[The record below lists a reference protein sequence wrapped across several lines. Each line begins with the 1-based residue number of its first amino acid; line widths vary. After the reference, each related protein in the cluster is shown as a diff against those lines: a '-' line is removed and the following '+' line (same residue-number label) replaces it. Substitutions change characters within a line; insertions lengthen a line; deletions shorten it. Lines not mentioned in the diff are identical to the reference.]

1 MKLKSLLEAHECEV
15 QLAIDQ
21 AVCDHMEFGEGIC
34 RDARHLPAQEPMV
47 TGKTLPVL
55 TMKGGSLIF
64 VPTTYQHE
72 DKPMTWHKSWLA
84 AGALYLVSGVFLLT
98 AITMLVILVSL
109 TSVAALNGADELV
122 SYENRRLLI
131 GPPILFTLLG
141 SVGAVAASQIQPNK
155 R

>member
-1 MKLKSLLEAHECEV
+1 M
-15 QLAIDQ
+15 
-21 AVCDHMEFGEGIC
+21 
-34 RDARHLPAQEPMV
+34 
-47 TGKTLPVL
+47 
-55 TMKGGSLIF
+55 IF

-122 SYENRRLLI
+122 SYESRRLLI

-141 SVGAVAASQIQPNK
+141 SVGAVAASPIQPN
-155 R
+155 RR